1 MGAASAAQIDSLG
14 IVPATRLAMMA
25 AVAALPLRPDFVLVD
40 AVRLP
45 DLGIPHQAVI
55 KGDDL
60 SISIAAASILA
71 KVVRDRQMVELDR
84 RYPDYG
90 FARHKG

>member
-1 MGAASAAQIDSLG
+1 M
-14 IVPATRLAMMA
+14 
-25 AVAALPLRPDFVLVD
+25 LVD